1 MMKLSPEKEYIM
13 NMSDEQVH
21 AIIKIVAKQARMK
34 SSTSV
39 KEHNISTSA
48 LESLNNLI
56 GLTEVKENINRILA
70 FHQLNQIAKER
81 GYKVPDICRH
91 MVFTGNPGTAKTT
104 VARLFAEIC
113 KQRKIL
119 EKGVFIEANRVDIV
133 SKYKS
138 NTADKVRRAYD
149 RADGGVLF
157 IDEAYS
163 LCNSE
168 HDDYGEEAI
177 NAIIT
182 EMENR
187 RGRVITIFAGYPDE
201 MESFLDSNP
210 GFRSRIM
217 KVVHFPDYS
226 TCELE
231 EIAEIVAK
239 QNGYSLGMG
248 SKEKLYTIL
257 QDALTQKNFGN
268 GRFSRKLIEN
278 AMMNHAASIIN
289 QNLRNIPDEEMFC
302 LYPEDITPLNFVP
315 TEAPRRIGF
324 GSN

>member
-21 AIIKIVAKQARMK
+21 AIIKMLVKQTKLESATSAKEQK
-34 SSTSV
+34 SSG
-39 KEHNISTSA
+39 SA
-48 LESLNNLI
+48 LESLNSLI
-56 GLTEVKENINRILA
+56 GLAEVKETINRILA
-70 FHQLNQIAKER
+70 YHQFNRIAKER
-81 GYKVPDICRH
+81 GRNIPDICKH

-104 VARLFAEIC
+104 VARLFAILC
-113 KQRKIL
+113 KQKRIL

-138 NTADKVRRAYD
+138 NTADKVRRVFD

-163 LCNSE
+163 LCNNE
-168 HDDYGEEAI
+168 HDEYGEEAI
-177 NAIIT
+177 NTIIT

-187 RGRVITIFAGYPDE
+187 RERVITIFAGYPEE

-231 EIAEIVAK
+231 AIAEMIAK
-239 QNGYSLGMG
+239 QNGYVLGNG
-248 SKEKLYTIL
+248 SKEKLYCIL

-278 AMMNHAASIIN
+278 AMMNHAASIID
-289 QNLRNIPDEEMFC
+289 QDLRSISDEEMFC
-302 LYPEDITPLNFVP
+302 LYPEDITPLNNLHL
-315 TEAPRRIGF
+315 ASQRRIGF
-324 GSN
+324 GTN